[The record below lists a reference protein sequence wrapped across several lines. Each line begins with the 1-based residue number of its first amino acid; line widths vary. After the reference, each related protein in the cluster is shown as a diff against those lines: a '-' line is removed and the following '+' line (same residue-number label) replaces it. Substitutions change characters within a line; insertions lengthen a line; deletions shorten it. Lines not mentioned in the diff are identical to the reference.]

1 MKVREA
7 MAKTISSAGPD
18 DSIAHVATLMQQE
31 DCGFIPV
38 VSGDEVIGCV
48 TDRDLTLQA
57 LAEDA
62 SEDASSPVANVM
74 TSPVWSIQADADIQS
89 AAHSMAEHAVRRL
102 PVVDAGALV
111 GVLSYGNL
119 EQALH
124 AEGPAAAEATLGVT
138 AGA

>member
-7 MAKTISSAGPD
+7 MAKTISTANPD
-18 DSIAHVATLMQQE
+18 DSIARAATLMQAE

-38 VSGDEVIGCV
+38 VAENEVVGCV
-48 TDRDLTLQA
+48 TDRDLALTA

-62 SEDASSPVANVM
+62 SASPSSPLASVM
-74 TSPVWSIQADADIQS
+74 SSPVWSIQADDEIEA
-89 AAHSMAEHAVRRL
+89 AAHAMAEHAVRRL
-102 PVVDAGALV
+102 PVVDAGRLV

-138 AGA
+138 QGA